1 MLHVPSVA
9 QMMVSAYSIAS
20 ATSRLPFAAV
30 VAHPRISVNSIS
42 SLRQPFADDVA
53 LWSELGITHVGL
65 ISPKLDAAGW
75 DTSRRLVLD
84 AGLRVSSLSAFLEEP
99 VDWEFATAVDCDLLY
114 TVSGGGGMAPWE
126 NAAAHF
132 CEAIQPWTTRAA
144 EAGVRL
150 AVEPTNPLRSDVS
163 FVHSLRD
170 AIDLARMAGIGV
182 VVDFY
187 SCWYERGLDELVREN
202 VDLVELVQMNDFK
215 LGTFDMPNR
224 VAIGDGDL
232 PVERLLAMVLD
243 AGYQGPFDLEIIG
256 PVIEEEGYRAPIMRS
271 VERASEMLERLG
283 A

>member
-132 CEAIQPWTTRAA
+132 CEAIQPWGGYSGIFIDPDGHTWEVAYIPFWILNDDGT
-144 EAGVRL
+144 VSL
-150 AVEPTNPLRSDVS
+150 PDRS
-163 FVHSLRD
+163 
-170 AIDLARMAGIGV
+170 G
-182 VVDFY
+182 
-187 SCWYERGLDELVREN
+187 
-202 VDLVELVQMNDFK
+202 Q
-215 LGTFDMPNR
+215 
-224 VAIGDGDL
+224 
-232 PVERLLAMVLD
+232 
-243 AGYQGPFDLEIIG
+243 
-256 PVIEEEGYRAPIMRS
+256 
-271 VERASEMLERLG
+271 
-283 A
+283 

>member
-1 MLHVPSVA
+1 VPSVA
-9 QMMVSAYSIAS
+9 QTTVSACSIES
-20 ATSRLPFAAV
+20 TTSRVPFAAV
-30 VAHPRISVNSIS
+30 VPHPRISVNSIS
-42 SLRQPFADDVA
+42 SLRQPFTEDVA
-53 LWSELGITHVGL
+53 LWSALGITHVGL

-75 DTSRRLVLD
+75 DTCRQLVLD

-99 VDWEFATAVDCDLLY
+99 VNWEFTTAVGCDLLY
-114 TVSGGGGMAPWE
+114 TVSGSGGMMPWE
-126 NAAAHF
+126 DAAAHF
-132 CEAIQPWTTRAA
+132 CEAIQPWATRAA
-144 EAGVRL
+144 DAGVRL

-163 FVHSLRD
+163 FVYSLHD
-170 AIDLARMAGIGV
+170 AIDLARMAGIGI

-187 SCWYERGLDELVREN
+187 SCWYERGLDNLVREN
-202 VDLVELVQMNDFK
+202 VELVELVQMSDFR

-256 PVIEEEGYRAPIMRS
+256 PVIEEESYRAPIMRS